1 MRYTPVGGSLRVAP
15 SPLAGGGACG
25 PAKPVPRPLLAGEAG
40 LAGPA
45 ERSKITSSMNT
56 IFPPGRPKEKTAP
69 EGLEPA
75 APKLLEQVGTGD
87 RGEASGEPRPARPR
101 AVHEVT
107 SVGAMS

>member
-1 MRYTPVGGSLRVAP
+1 MNTPVGGSLRVAP

-25 PAKPVPRPLLAGEAG
+25 PAKPIPRPLLAGEAG
-40 LAGPA
+40 LAAPA
-45 ERSKITSSMNT
+45 ERSKITSSTNA

-69 EGLEPA
+69 SEGN
-75 APKLLEQVGTGD
+75 
-87 RGEASGEPRPARPR
+87 